1 MRIPDIVR
9 ELPMRRLADFPV
21 EPAARAQYLEKFIG
35 ADDGKA
41 SDRLLDVATALVESA
56 R

>member
-1 MRIPDIVR
+1 MVEGFAR
-9 ELPMRRLADFPV
+9 RRLADFPL
-21 EPAARAQYLEKFIG
+21 EPAARAQYLEKFVG

-41 SDRLLDVATALVESA
+41 SDRLLEVA